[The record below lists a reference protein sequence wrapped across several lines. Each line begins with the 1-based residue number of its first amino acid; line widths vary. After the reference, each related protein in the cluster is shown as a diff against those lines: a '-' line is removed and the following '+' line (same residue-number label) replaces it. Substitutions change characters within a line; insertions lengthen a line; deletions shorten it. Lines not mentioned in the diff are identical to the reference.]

1 MHDNKLRL
9 SADVLEK
16 AEQIAEEWGL
26 KNARAAV
33 EAVFR
38 KYADEYL
45 YGRQQPAYGQP
56 QMSGQ
61 YVQPASP
68 LNYHPP
74 HSPSQISMPAYVPS
88 TPSLLPSP
96 TFASSSCEAVDELDG
111 LLSL

>member
-56 QMSGQ
+56 
-61 YVQPASP
+61 
-68 LNYHPP
+68 N
-74 HSPSQISMPAYVPS
+74 PSQSPYHSLQNLPQVSMPAY
-88 TPSLLPSP
+88 PSP
-96 TFASSSCEAVDELDG
+96 ASTLVSSSKLAPATCEAVDELDG